1 MFKFLEKPLLPIGS
15 GPVYFQQRKFLFPGS
30 EYFINRKENMFVF
43 LFDRY
48 NLKWFMITIHTCY
61 IFAVCF
67 TFIDQQRTT
76 NSTDETDGRD
86 DWKVNWRSDIYFIK
100 FNN

>member
-1 MFKFLEKPLLPIGS
+1 MFKFLEKPLVPIGS
-15 GPVYFQQRKFLFPGS
+15 GPVYFQQRKFIFPGRKH
-30 EYFINRKENMFVF
+30 FINKKENMFFF
-43 LFDRY
+43 LFDMY
-48 NLKWFMITIHTCY
+48 NLNRLMITIRACY

-86 DWKVNWRSDIYFIK
+86 D
-100 FNN
+100 

>member
-1 MFKFLEKPLLPIGS
+1 M
-15 GPVYFQQRKFLFPGS
+15 
-30 EYFINRKENMFVF
+30 
-43 LFDRY
+43 Y
-48 NLKWFMITIHTCY
+48 NLNRLMITSHACY

-86 DWKVNWRSDIYFIK
+86 D
-100 FNN
+100 

>member
-15 GPVYFQQRKFLFPGS
+15 GPVYFQQRKFLLPGS
-30 EYFINRKENMFVF
+30 EYFINRKENIFVF
-43 LFDRY
+43 LFDMY

-86 DWKVNWRSDIYFIK
+86 D
-100 FNN
+100 